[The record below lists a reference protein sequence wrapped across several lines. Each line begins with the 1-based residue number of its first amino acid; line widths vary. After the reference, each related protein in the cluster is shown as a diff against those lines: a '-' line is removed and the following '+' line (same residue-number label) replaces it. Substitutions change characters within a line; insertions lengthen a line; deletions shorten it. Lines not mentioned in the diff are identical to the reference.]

1 MPPKRATRAAA
12 PLTLDDIEQ
21 RDAIPSMKN
30 QVLFQESLN
39 EIKEVDVMG
48 LSKDDLFAWFLF
60 LQHTTQNM
68 YHKYTVSKKEL
79 TSTQEELKKMKSL
92 NESLKESTKQQSC
105 LQEIQKFEKHTL
117 QTVITASNMR
127 TILLDIGFPSREVS
141 RNLVSAL
148 CCFSLYSIGSHPTNL
163 LFSL

>member
-1 MPPKRATRAAA
+1 MPPKSRATRAV

-39 EIKEVDVMG
+39 KVKEVDATG

-60 LQHTTQNM
+60 LQHTTLNM
-68 YHKYTVSKKEL
+68 YHKYTVAKKEL
-79 TSTQEELKKMKSL
+79 TSMQEELKKMNSL
-92 NESLKESTKQQSC
+92 NESLKNSTKQQSC
-105 LQEIQKFEKHTL
+105 LREIQKFEKHTL
-117 QTVITASNMR
+117 QSVITASNMR

-141 RNLVSAL
+141 RNLL
-148 CCFSLYSIGSHPTNL
+148 FPLLLFFSPSTLIL